1 MSRHRQHGRWLICAL
16 SVSLATITGC
26 DLAIAGVKD
35 TAAEE
40 ATCKDIGFRPKTA
53 SFADCVLELLSRKE
67 TGGQTVASSPSSP
80 SRISGR
86 ASGPR
91 NAPSRSVPVE
101 EVALTPNER
110 TCAGYG
116 FKKGTT
122 QFGQCLM
129 QLDDAQR
136 QAELQQQ
143 QYNLQLAQYQQQV
156 AAYNA
161 QQEEIRR
168 EKNRRQAEMLMRM
181 SQGMLNSR
189 SPTFLGGLADG
200 FAAVTG
206 NPIPQPVPPMPP
218 SSQNYTIRAPNGD
231 QVYCNYNVA
240 ASYMSCR

>member
-1 MSRHRQHGRWLICAL
+1 MFRHRQHGRWLIGAL
-16 SVSLATITGC
+16 SASLATVTGS
-26 DLAIAGVKD
+26 DLAVAGVKD

-53 SFADCVLELLSRKE
+53 SFAECVLELLSRKE
-67 TGGQTVASSPSSP
+67 AGGQTVVSAPSSP
-80 SRISGR
+80 SRTNGR
-86 ASGPR
+86 ASRPR
-91 NAPSRSVPVE
+91 SAPSRSEPVV
-101 EVALTPNER
+101 EVALTPNEQ

-168 EKNRRQAEMLMRM
+168 EKNRRQGEMLMRM

-189 SPTFLGGLADG
+189 SPSLLGGLADG
-200 FAAVTG
+200 FAAVNGT
-206 NPIPQPVPPMPP
+206 PIPQPVPPAPP
-218 SSQNYTIRAPNGD
+218 SSQNYTIRMPNGD
-231 QVYCNYNVA
+231 QVYCHYSGN
-240 ASYMSCR
+240 YMSCR

>member
-1 MSRHRQHGRWLICAL
+1 MFRDRLHGRWLIGAL
-16 SVSLATITGC
+16 SASLATVTYS
-26 DLAIAGVKD
+26 DLAVAGVKD

-67 TGGQTVASSPSSP
+67 AGGQAVASAPSSP
-80 SRISGR
+80 SRTI
-86 ASGPR
+86 
-91 NAPSRSVPVE
+91 SRSSRSKSSPNKSEPVV
-101 EVALTPNER
+101 EVALTPNEQ

-156 AAYNA
+156 SIYNA
-161 QQEEIRR
+161 QQKAIKEEKERR
-168 EKNRRQAEMLMRM
+168 KNRYMMELGLRMMGGQSFSDASLEMN
-181 SQGMLNSR
+181 G
-189 SPTFLGGLADG
+189 LGNLIPK
-200 FAAVTG
+200 
-206 NPIPQPVPPMPP
+206 PIEPQPPAF
-218 SSQNYTIRAPNGD
+218 QNYTIRTPSGN
-231 QVYCNYNVA
+231 QIYCNYNVA